1 MKSNIKSS
9 DTNIPD
15 EWLTHYEKS
24 GCTQSPRYK
33 ETINYFNSF
42 AEKTSYAKLV
52 SVGSSTQG
60 RKIKCL
66 VVSSGKEFNPQKA
79 KESGKAVVLLQSG
92 IHAGEIEGKDASML
106 LLREILITKEKEN
119 LLDNLI
125 LLFIPIFN
133 VDGHERIAAHNR
145 PNQNGPTEMGWRTT
159 AWNLNLNRDYMK
171 SDSPEMEEYLKF
183 FNNWLPD
190 FLIDNHS
197 TNGAD
202 YQYHLTYVVEKHAN
216 IHQNLA
222 MWVKNSFLPGVIPKV
237 EKDGFL
243 TAPYVE
249 LKGKKITDG
258 IIDWSAFPRLSTGY
272 TALQNRLALLVETHS
287 LKPFEN
293 RVASTKSIMT
303 HTLEFL
309 KNNSSELVRMNQH
322 ADNDTIEMY
331 ALKKNPFPLTF
342 KGTADY
348 VPFIFKGY
356 EFSEEQS
363 EITGSTVLRYTKN
376 PVEYEVPLYNKVEVE
391 KTVRLPYAYL
401 IPQEFKLIIDKM
413 RAHRIKSTRFFATK
427 HAKVERYRFKNISFA
442 PYSYEGRHMVTFDI
456 QPFTEVV
463 EIQEGTFIIYPN
475 QRTLRILINLLEP
488 AAPDSFVKW
497 GFFNAFFERK
507 EYAEEYVLEP
517 FAQEMLKNDEKAR
530 NEFLKKLN
538 ENENFRNDPKER
550 LDFFYKRS
558 PFFDKGEK
566 VYPILRVLSK
576 KDLI

>member
-1 MKSNIKSS
+1 MKSTTKNIAA
-9 DTNIPD
+9 NIPD
-15 EWLTHYEKS
+15 EWITHYEKS
-24 GCTQSPRYK
+24 GFTESPRYK
-33 ETINYFNSF
+33 ETIHYFNNF
-42 AEKTSYAKLV
+42 AEKTNLAKIV
-52 SVGSSTQG
+52 TVGSSTQG
-60 RKIKCL
+60 RKIKCMVL
-66 VVSSGKEFNPQKA
+66 SSGKEFNPQKA
-79 KESGKAVVLLQSG
+79 KESGKAIVLIQNG

-106 LLREILITKEKEN
+106 LLREILITKEKEY

-125 LLFIPIFN
+125 LLVIPIFN
-133 VDGHERIAAHNR
+133 VDGHERISIHNR
-145 PNQNGPTEMGWRTT
+145 PNQNGPKEMGWRTT

-171 SDSPEMEEYLKF
+171 SDSLEMEEYLKF

-190 FLIDNHS
+190 FVIDTHC

-216 IHQNLA
+216 IHPALA
-222 MWVKNSFLPGVIPKV
+222 AWGKNSFLPGVIPKV

-258 IIDWSAFPRLSTGY
+258 IVDWAAAPRLSTGY
-272 TALQNRLALLVETHS
+272 SALQNRLALLVETHS

-293 RVASTKSIMT
+293 RVGSTKSILG
-303 HTLEFL
+303 HTLDYL
-309 KNNSSELVRMNQH
+309 NQNSSQLVKINQD
-322 ADNDTIEMY
+322 ADNETIETY
-331 ALKKNPFPLTF
+331 ALKKTPFPVSF
-342 KGTADY
+342 KGTSDY

-356 EFSEEQS
+356 KFTEDES
-363 EITGSTVLRYTKN
+363 EITGSSVIRYTNK
-376 PVEYEVPLYNKVEVE
+376 PEDFEIPFYNKVEIE

-401 IPQEFKLIIDKM
+401 IPQEFKSIIDRM
-413 RAHRIKSTRFFATK
+413 RFHRIKSTRFFATK
-427 HAKVERYRFKNISFA
+427 QAKVERYRFKNISFA
-442 PYSYEGRHMVTFDI
+442 PFSYEGRQMVDFDI

-475 QRTLRILINLLEP
+475 QRTLRILVNLLEP
-488 AAPDSFVKW
+488 AAPDSFVRW

-517 FAQEMLKNDEKAR
+517 FAQEMLKKEEKVR
-530 NEFLKKLN
+530 NEFFKKLN

-558 PFFDKGEK
+558 PFFDRGEK
-566 VYPILRVLSK
+566 VYPIMRVISK